1 MLSRA
6 IGIDVLTTF
15 ADVSVEDMAD
25 KNTTTST
32 DELLKV

>member
-15 ADVSVEDMAD
+15 ADVNVEDMAD